1 MAIIGSFTKQ
11 EDGSF
16 RGTISTPLVNG
27 RAVITSIEKMG
38 DKAPDYRV
46 YLGKYELGAAWS
58 TTSKDGKSTYLSVK
72 LTPHFLPPLSCRLVE
87 MEKEHVLIVNN

>member
-16 RGTISTPLVNG
+16 RGSISTYLVNG
-27 RAVITSIEKMG
+27 KAVVLPVEKMG

-46 YLGKYELGAAWS
+46 YLGKFEMGAAWN

-72 LTPHFLPPLSCRLVE
+72 LDPQWLPPISCRLVA
-87 MEKEHVLIVNN
+87 MEKEHALITTR